1 MKRLSD
7 IIEQRGKLVADMRKI
22 ADNPKGE
29 GGDLAKDQAEQ
40 FERMKGDLASLE
52 KRIERQQVLDD
63 AERRMQGQPISGSGD
78 EHLDEALRGFSL
90 RRTIASMV
98 PDIAGSIDIGRERE
112 LSQEIARRSGR
123 NFQGIAVPMQ
133 VFEKRVMTTAAPV
146 GGPGSNIIGTDH
158 MGGQYIDRLR
168 SALIVKKL
176 GARVLNG
183 LVGNVEIP
191 KLTGSASA
199 GWFAENA
206 AIPATDAELGKVSLT
221 PKHVGARTEF
231 SRNMLLQ
238 SSPDIEDLLRGDFA
252 AILAGAVDAA
262 AIHGGGANEPV
273 GLLANASLD
282 DTTSLATPTWAKVLE
297 LIETVQLADSEG
309 TSFLTNPKVV
319 KLLRSTT
326 KVASTDSAM
335 IMESP
340 RELAGYACAST
351 NLVPSNLGVG
361 TDKSAL
367 IFGKWS
373 DMFLGYWSVFDL
385 LVNPYEATAYSK
397 GNVQVRGIITMDV
410 AIRHIES
417 FAASV
422 DI

>member
-1 MKRLSD
+1 MRLSD
-7 IIEQRGKLVADMRKI
+7 LIEQRGKLVADMRQI
-22 ADNPKGE
+22 ADTPKGE
-29 GGDLAKDQAEQ
+29 NGDLSKEQ
-40 FERMKGDLASLE
+40 EQTFERMKVDLASLE
-52 KRIERQQVLDD
+52 KRIERQTLLDEAD
-63 AERRMQGQPISGSGD
+63 RRAQGQPISGSGD
-78 EHLDEALRGFSL
+78 EKLDEALRGFSL
-90 RRTIASMV
+90 RRAIASMV
-98 PDIAGSIDIGRERE
+98 PDIAGNIDSGRERE

-123 NFQGIAVPMQ
+123 PFQGIAVPMQ

-168 SALIVKKL
+168 SALVVKKL

-183 LVGNVEIP
+183 LVGNVDIP
-191 KLTGSASA
+191 KLKGSATA

-206 AIPATDAELGKVSLT
+206 AISATDPELTKVSLS

-252 AILAGAVDAA
+252 AILAEAVDRA
-262 AIHGGGANEPV
+262 AIKGGGANEPS
-273 GLLANASLD
+273 GILD
-282 DTTSLATPTWAKVLE
+282 HEDLHDTTSMSTPTWADVLA
-297 LIETVQLADSEG
+297 LIEAVQLADSEG

-319 KLLRSTT
+319 KILRSTA
-326 KVASTDSAM
+326 KVADTDSVM

-340 RELAGYACAST
+340 RELAGYPLASS
-351 NLVPSNLGVG
+351 NVVPANLGVG
-361 TDKSAL
+361 NNKSAL
-367 IFGKWS
+367 IYGNFS
-373 DMFLGYWSVFDL
+373 DMFLGYWSAFDL
-385 LVNPYEATAYSK
+385 LVNPYESTAYSK